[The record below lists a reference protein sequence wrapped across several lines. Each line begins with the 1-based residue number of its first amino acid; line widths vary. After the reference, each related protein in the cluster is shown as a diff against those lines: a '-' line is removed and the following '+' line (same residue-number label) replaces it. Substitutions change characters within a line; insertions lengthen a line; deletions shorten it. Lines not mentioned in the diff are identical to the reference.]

1 MRFDRLPVAAIP
13 AFGYVAVLGS
23 SGIGEMGGASNRHV
37 VLGLLMERPGYG
49 YDLRQRIEDR
59 LGFLG
64 LSENAV
70 YRILDRLE
78 DDGWIVEV
86 GERRVGRTRRG
97 AARVMYGPTHEGA
110 DQFRRW
116 VTQRSERADLRDEIR
131 AKLLLTDP
139 RDLPDLLAA
148 VEEQAAEC
156 LAELAALK
164 RPALATVSSSAVPW
178 PHAAVILVDD
188 FAIRWLQCLVDWLDD
203 VCVVL
208 EERILNDQGPE
219 QRR

>member
-1 MRFDRLPVAAIP
+1 
-13 AFGYVAVLGS
+13 
-23 SGIGEMGGASNRHV
+23 MGGVSNRHV

-49 YDLRQRIEDR
+49 YDLGQRIEDW
-59 LGFLG
+59 LAFLG

-97 AARVMYGPTHEGA
+97 AARVMYGPTREGA
-110 DQFRRW
+110 EQFREW
-116 VTQRSERADLRDEIR
+116 VTRPSERADLRDELR

-139 RDLPDLLAA
+139 ADLPELLAA
-148 VEEQAAEC
+148 VERQAAEC
-156 LAELAALK
+156 LAELAGLR
-164 RPALATVSSSAVPW
+164 RPVLAAASRPDVPW
-178 PHAAVILVDD
+178 ANAAAMLVDD
-188 FAIRWLQCLVDWLDD
+188 FATRWLQCLVDWLDD

-208 EERILNDQGPE
+208 EDRIERAEPE
-219 QRR
+219 PQP